1 MDTDIIEMPVGLC
14 DNDRLYVSAVLPEPP
29 CNDVRDEIE
38 WDIQLDFRRPA
49 GHFRISSNPLLVS
62 PTSSVVL

>member
-38 WDIQLDFRRPA
+38 GDIRFDFRRAAWHCP
-49 GHFRISSNPLLVS
+49 
-62 PTSSVVL
+62 SVIPV